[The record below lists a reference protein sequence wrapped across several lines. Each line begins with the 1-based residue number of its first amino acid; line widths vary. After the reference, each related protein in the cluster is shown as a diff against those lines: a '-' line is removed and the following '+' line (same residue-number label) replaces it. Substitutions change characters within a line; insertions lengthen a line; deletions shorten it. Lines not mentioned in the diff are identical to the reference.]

1 MEHRKNLSPRKT
13 YVPSSWIVL
22 LTALVCLGGAGWLG
36 WLLVDDGS
44 DPQRA
49 ESPAPTSTTSATP
62 APTTATPSPTTK
74 PTTTPTPTPTPT
86 PTASATPEVARDV
99 AVSVLNNSGVTGAA
113 RAYSARVA
121 QAGWPVGGVGNWT
134 GAIPATTVYYPAA
147 YEAQA
152 RVLARDLGIGRV
164 LPAVAPMRTDRLTII
179 LSGPQS

>member
-1 MEHRKNLSPRKT
+1 VEHRKNLSPRKT

-44 DPQRA
+44 EPEPA
-49 ESPAPTSTTSATP
+49 ASPTPSTTTSATP
-62 APTTATPSPTTK
+62 TTTPTTAKPSPTTTATK
-74 PTTTPTPTPTPT
+74 KPTPT

-99 AVSVLNNSGVTGAA
+99 PVSVLNNSGVTGAA

-121 QAGWPVGGVGNWT
+121 QAGWPLGGIGNWT
-134 GAIPATTVYYPAA
+134 GSIPSTTVYYPAA

-152 RVLARDLGIGRV
+152 RLLARDLGINRV
-164 LPAVAPMRTDRLTII
+164 MPAVSPMRTDRLTII